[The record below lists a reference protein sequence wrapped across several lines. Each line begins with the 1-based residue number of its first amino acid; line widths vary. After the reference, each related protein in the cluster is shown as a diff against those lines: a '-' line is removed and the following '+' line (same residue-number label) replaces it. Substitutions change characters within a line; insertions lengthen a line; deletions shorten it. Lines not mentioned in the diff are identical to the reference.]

1 MLVLFTKLEKLKKKK
16 KKFTVGE
23 LPFNETFSG
32 VCNFYPL
39 LNQLLGRERKKKSYE
54 IIPGSTRIA
63 SH

>member
-32 VCNFYPL
+32 GLQFLSPAKPITWK
-39 LNQLLGRERKKKSYE
+39 REKEKVL
-54 IIPGSTRIA
+54 
-63 SH
+63 